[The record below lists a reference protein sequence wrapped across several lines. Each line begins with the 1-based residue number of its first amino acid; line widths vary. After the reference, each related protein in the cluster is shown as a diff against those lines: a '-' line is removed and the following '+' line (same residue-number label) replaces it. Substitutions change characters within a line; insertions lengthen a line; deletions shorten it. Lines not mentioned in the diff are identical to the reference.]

1 MSEEYE
7 FETTEDGKKK
17 KKIADEVIELRHTYE
32 KPVATNK
39 SDLESQLVA
48 EKKRREELE
57 LIVEVEAT
65 KHFEDEKNAFLNLIP
80 DEEKRNE
87 IAEKIGDDPQVLQ
100 EYQRMA
106 SFLASAL
113 KGSGVKITGLPE
125 EDEEDSYTPSGRAT
139 LPQGN
144 QGVAEN
150 YKEYVNELY
159 EILKDPEKSVK
170 ERKIADQKINDLFA
184 QMVLGIKA
192 RGSRNQD
199 MPYLPPTAS
208 CPNCGAQLIGDLESC
223 PHCGWR
229 LYAKNFTPRGR

>member
-32 KPVATNK
+32 KPVATNE
-39 SDLESQLVA
+39 SDLESQLAA

-65 KHFEDEKNAFLNLIP
+65 KHFEEEKNAFLNLIP

-87 IAEKIGDDPQVLQ
+87 VSEKIGDDPEVLR
-100 EYQRMA
+100 EYRKMA
-106 SFLASAL
+106 SFFSTMLQKA
-113 KGSGVKITGLPE
+113 GVRVTDNEGE
-125 EDEEDSYTPSGRAT
+125 EFTPSGRAT
-139 LPQGN
+139 LPNQN
-144 QGVAEN
+144 QGSVAEN
-150 YKEYVNELY
+150 YKEYVDELY
-159 EILKDPEKSVK
+159 DILKDPEKTTK
-170 ERKIADQKINDLFA
+170 EKKIADKKINDLFA
-184 QMVLGIKA
+184 EMVLGIKA

-223 PHCGWR
+223 PACGWK
-229 LYAKNFTPRGR
+229 LFAKNFTPRGR